1 MTLVTHFDIGR
12 ELILVR
18 GTIAGPR
25 KQLEVRLVLDTGA
38 FTTLIVPDIV
48 EKLGYSARDA
58 EARTSITSALGRE
71 HGYIVRVARFATL
84 GFAMSSFPINVFDL
98 AERDSIHGL
107 VGMNFLRRFNYQIR
121 SAEGRILVSTITP
134 LSAQGSRW

>member
-12 ELILVR
+12 ELIFIR
-18 GTIAGPR
+18 GSIGGPR

-38 FTTLIVPDIV
+38 YTTLIVPDVV

-58 EARTSITSALGRE
+58 EAKTSISSALGRE
-71 HGYIVRVARFATL
+71 HGYILRVQRFATL
-84 GFAMSSFPINVFDL
+84 GFAMSDFAVNVFDL

-107 VGMNFLRRFNYQIR
+107 VGMNFLRRFNYQVR
-121 SAEGRILVSTITP
+121 SAEGRILVSTIAP
-134 LSAQGSRW
+134 LPAQGSRW